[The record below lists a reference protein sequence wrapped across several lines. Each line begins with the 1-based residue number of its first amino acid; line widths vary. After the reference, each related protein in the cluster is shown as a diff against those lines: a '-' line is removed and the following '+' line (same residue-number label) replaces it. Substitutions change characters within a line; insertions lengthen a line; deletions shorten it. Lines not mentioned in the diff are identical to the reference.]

1 MVDAF
6 PGGSM
11 MKSVKFKLLSTT
23 ATPLAAVA
31 ALAVGMTTPAAA
43 AGSGCGTSVQ
53 SVELPEAKARNGEIT
68 LAMSHEKK
76 APCAPNPCAAK
87 DEAMGKAKD
96 AAEGK
101 AKEMAN
107 PCAAKPTAPCAPK
120 SQ

>member
-1 MVDAF
+1 
-6 PGGSM
+6 
-11 MKSVKFKLLSTT
+11 MKSGKFKLLSTT
-23 ATPLAAVA
+23 VTPLAAAA
-31 ALAVGMTTPAAA
+31 ALAAGMTAPAA
-43 AGSGCGTSVQ
+43 AGSDCYGQRSAA
-53 SVELPEAKARNGEIT
+53 LPEAKARSGEIV

-96 AAEGK
+96 AANPCAAIDKGAEK

-107 PCAAKPTAPCAPK
+107 PCAAKPCAPK